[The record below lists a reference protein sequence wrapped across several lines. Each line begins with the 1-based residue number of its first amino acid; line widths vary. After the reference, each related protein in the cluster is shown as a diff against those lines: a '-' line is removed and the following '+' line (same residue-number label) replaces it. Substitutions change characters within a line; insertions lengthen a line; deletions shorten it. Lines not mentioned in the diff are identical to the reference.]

1 MDSHAILDAILADVA
16 GKIHRAGEGNSAVG
30 CSAVQRLL
38 IPGYAAHQI
47 MPCAHS
53 SVLSHSATSGLP
65 WREGQLQQLL

>member
-16 GKIHRAGEGNSAVG
+16 GKIHRAGEWNSAVG

-38 IPGYAAHQI
+38 IPGYATHQI
-47 MPCAHS
+47 MPCTHS
-53 SVLSHSATSGLP
+53 SVLSHCATSRLP